1 MFTRLAVVA
10 GCLMVAGLV
19 IAACTQAQ
27 EIRGVKI
34 GDPAP
39 DWKDIEGVDGKKHSL
54 SDYKDAKVIVL
65 VCTCNHCPVAVA
77 YEDRLI
83 QFQKDYK
90 DKGVQLIAFNVNNIP
105 EDRLDKMIE
114 RAKQKGFNFPYIYDP
129 TQKMA
134 RDYGARVT
142 PHFFVLDQERK
153 VRYIGSMDD
162 NQNPAK
168 VTRNYLRDAVDAIL
182 AGKPVPVPETKAFGC
197 TVKYE

>member
-1 MFTRLAVVA
+1 MLRRFGVLIGCLVVVGLAV
-10 GCLMVAGLV
+10 
-19 IAACTQAQ
+19 AACTQAQ
-27 EIRGVKI
+27 DIRGVKV

-39 DWKDIEGVDGKKHSL
+39 DWSGIIGVDGKKHSL

-114 RAKQKGFNFPYIYDP
+114 RAQQKGFNFPYIYDP

-134 RDYGARVT
+134 RDYGALVT
-142 PHFFVLDQERK
+142 PHFFVLDQERR
-153 VRYIGSMDD
+153 VRYIGAMDD
-162 NQNPAK
+162 NNNPAK
-168 VTRNYLRDAVDAIL
+168 VTRNYLREVVDAL
-182 AGKPVPVPETKAFGC
+182 LEGKEPPITETKARGC

>member
-1 MFTRLAVVA
+1 MTRRLGAIV
-10 GCLMVAGLV
+10 GCLLAATLLV
-19 IAACTQAQ
+19 AACTQAQ

-34 GDPAP
+34 GDPSP
-39 DWKDIEGVDGKKHSL
+39 DWSGIIGVDGKKHSL
-54 SDYKDAKVIVL
+54 SDYKDAKIIVM
-65 VCTCNHCPVAVA
+65 VCTCNHCPVSVA
-77 YEDRLI
+77 YEDRII
-83 QFQKDYK
+83 QFVKDYQ

-134 RDYGARVT
+134 RDYGALVT

-153 VRYIGSMDD
+153 VRYIGAMDD
-162 NQNPAK
+162 NNNPAK
-168 VTRNYLRDAVDAIL
+168 VTKNYLRDAVDALL
-182 AGKPVPVPETKAFGC
+182 AGKEPPVTETKARGC

>member
-10 GCLMVAGLV
+10 GCLAIAGLL
-19 IAACTQAQ
+19 ISACTQAQ

-65 VCTCNHCPVAVA
+65 VCTCNHCPVAKA
-77 YEDRLI
+77 YEDRII

-90 DKGVQLIAFNVNNIP
+90 DKGVQVIAFNVNNIP

-162 NQNPAK
+162 NQNPAR
-168 VTRNYLRDAVDAIL
+168 VTRNYLREAVDAIL
-182 AGKPVPVPETKAFGC
+182 EGKPVPVPETKAFGC